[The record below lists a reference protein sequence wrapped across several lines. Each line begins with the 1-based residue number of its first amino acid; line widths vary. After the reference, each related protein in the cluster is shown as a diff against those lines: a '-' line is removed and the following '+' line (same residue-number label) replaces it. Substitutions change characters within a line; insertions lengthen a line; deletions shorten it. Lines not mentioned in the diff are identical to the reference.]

1 MRGEIYEPMGTYN
14 YEDITKGFSI
24 HNGNLNPVMST
35 LRITTHSASS
45 LKPEPTFTRRLWSGP
60 GLPLEIGQHT
70 STSSWAQAAQGQI
83 RQRPKL
89 SHSQTWGIKR
99 DTYQKLPT

>member
-1 MRGEIYEPMGTYN
+1 MLYILYILLYYIYIYYTYGDMRGEIYEPMGTYN

-45 LKPEPTFTRRLWSGP
+45 LKPEPTFTRRL
-60 GLPLEIGQHT
+60 
-70 STSSWAQAAQGQI
+70 
-83 RQRPKL
+83 
-89 SHSQTWGIKR
+89 
-99 DTYQKLPT
+99 